1 MAQELT
7 PANKEKLVADLK
19 VVVSDAEEILRA
31 TAGAAGEKVADMREK
46 IETRLRNA
54 KLRLADAE
62 AAIVDS
68 AKAAAAATDDYVH
81 DHPWKSVG
89 IAAGVGLL
97 LGILIGRR

>member
-1 MAQELT
+1 MSQEMT

-31 TAGAAGEKVADMREK
+31 TAGAAGEKMSDLREK
-46 IETRLRNA
+46 IETRLRDA

-62 AAIVDS
+62 AAIIDS

-81 DHPWKSVG
+81 DHPWRAVG
-89 IAAGVGLL
+89 IAAGAGLL